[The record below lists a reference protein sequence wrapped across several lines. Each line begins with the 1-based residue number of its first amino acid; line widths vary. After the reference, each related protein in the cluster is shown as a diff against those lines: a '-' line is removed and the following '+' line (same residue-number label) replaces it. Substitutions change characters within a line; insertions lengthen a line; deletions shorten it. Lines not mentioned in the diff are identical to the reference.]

1 MELSLFKQLC
11 IIICSPWVGAAG
23 RAGGKFKGY
32 IAPFCEIEELKKAI
46 RYPEE
51 LRSTNIEGNV
61 YLKVLF
67 NKTVLKTE
75 LLDDLDGLY
84 FFDKIDMRSNSTS
97 HKKIPKLDL
106 KVPEPKIAK
115 KIVPVYFIKFRLLR

>member
-1 MELSLFKQLC
+1 M
-11 IIICSPWVGAAG
+11 
-23 RAGGKFKGY
+23 
-32 IAPFCEIEELKKAI
+32 
-46 RYPEE
+46 
-51 LRSTNIEGNV
+51 
-61 YLKVLF
+61 
-67 NKTVLKTE
+67 LKTE

-115 KIVPVYFIKFRLLR
+115 KIIPVCLVKIGYQNR